1 MDETVKVAKR
11 FKALGWALDERM
23 RRLYGAAEAEGLGY
37 GGISAVSKA
46 TGISRRAL
54 TQGAKELA
62 KQSSPAGQAAGR
74 QRRAGAGRKPSTT
87 KDAELLGA
95 LEALIEP
102 STRGDPES
110 PLRWTCLSL
119 RQLADA
125 LTAQGHPISHRVV
138 G

>member
-1 MDETVKVAKR
+1 MDETAKVAKR

-54 TQGAKELA
+54 TQGTKELA

-74 QRRAGAGRKPSTT
+74 
-87 KDAELLGA
+87 
-95 LEALIEP
+95 
-102 STRGDPES
+102 
-110 PLRWTCLSL
+110 
-119 RQLADA
+119 
-125 LTAQGHPISHRVV
+125 
-138 G
+138 